1 MFFRSFLIALLVV
14 AGSAPAFAQYPTKPV
29 RIVVPYPP
37 GGGADTLGRPL
48 AQKLTEKWGQTVLI
62 DNRGGASGMVGA
74 EIVAKSAAD
83 GYTVLLCSSAEASL
97 NVALYPKMAYDPERD
112 FAPITQLAVSPL
124 VLLVHPSMPVRN
136 VQEFIALAK
145 KRSGE
150 IGYASAGAGGPH
162 HLAGE
167 WMKLLAGI
175 KIIHVP
181 YKGGGPQLADL
192 MGGHVHSGF
201 LALPVAAPHLKSGK
215 VRVLAVT
222 MAKRSPAIPEVPTLN
237 ESGLAGFDVSQWWG
251 ILVPRGTPAE
261 IATKLHTDVVE
272 LTNLPDI
279 RSRMATLGA
288 EPVGGTAAEL
298 GELIRSEIAKYRK
311 IVKEAG
317 ITLS

>member
-1 MFFRSFLIALLVV
+1 MFFRSLVV
-14 AGSAPAFAQYPTKPV
+14 AFVLAGAASALAQYPTKPV
-29 RIVVPYPP
+29 RVVIPYPP
-37 GGGADTLGRPL
+37 GGGTDLLGRPM

-74 EIVAKSAAD
+74 EIVARSPPD
-83 GYTVLLCSSAEASL
+83 GYTVMLCASAEVAL

-112 FAPITQLAVSPL
+112 FTPVTQVAISPL
-124 VLLVHPSMPVRN
+124 VLIVHPAMPIRT

-145 KRSGE
+145 KRPGE

-175 KIIHVP
+175 GIIHVA

-192 MGGHVHSGF
+192 IGGHVHSGF

-215 VRVLAVT
+215 VRVIAVT
-222 MAKRSPAIPEVPTLN
+222 TAKRSQTIPEVPTLN
-237 ESGLAGFDVSQWWG
+237 ESGLPGFDVSQWWG
-251 ILVPRGTPAE
+251 VLVPRGTPAQ
-261 IATKLHTDVVE
+261 IVAKLHTDFVE
-272 LTNLPDI
+272 LTKLSDI

-298 GELIRSEIAKYRK
+298 GEVIRSEIAKYRK

-317 ITLS
+317 ITLN